1 MILKIMYAPLLCKIS
16 CFLHNAVKFQ
26 GVGGDYG
33 GGVVWEAGS
42 NHTLIELYKLSSFF
56 VYSQQLVIWVDSL
69 LECQPC
75 QISKMELF
83 AKMFNGC

>member
-1 MILKIMYAPLLCKIS
+1 MILKIMYAPLLCQIS

-56 VYSQQLVIWVDSL
+56 CIFPAACDLGRLPFRVSALSNI
-69 LECQPC
+69 
-75 QISKMELF
+75 
-83 AKMFNGC
+83 